1 MYNKTARQV
10 YIEILTELNKEEA
23 PTLYL
28 EDYLYYYNKSISEY
42 MKSRYEMFE
51 VNQQLSD
58 DMRCWKKDFNST
70 LLSIPI
76 ESIGA
81 ADGHSYRHLVS
92 CIVDVELTRP
102 VPTCSQAVNTTKSYK
117 VTRMSS
123 GIKAGILNNDYL
135 KPTFYR
141 PYFEIINN
149 NIVIDLGDIS
159 TKSIKISN
167 IRIEYLKQ
175 PVYVDLTECEVS
187 PVGTPGCDKTS
198 DADTSQVLEFTG
210 DVGDEITKVALK
222 LIMERGMNPRMQ
234 SNVAVNQ
241 SISDIS
247 TGLRGGK

>member
-28 EDYLYYYNKSISEY
+28 EDYVYYYNKAISEY
-42 MKSRYEMFE
+42 MKARYEMFE

-58 DMRCWKKDFNST
+58 DMRCWKKDFESSS
-70 LLSIPI
+70 LSIPI

-81 ADGHSYRHLVS
+81 EDGHSYRHLVS
-92 CIVDVELTRP
+92 CIVDIELTRP

-149 NIVIDLGDIS
+149 NIVIDLGDIN

-167 IRIEYLKQ
+167 IRVEYLKQ
-175 PVYVDLTECEVS
+175 PVYVDLTEDQVEV
-187 PVGTPGCDKTS
+187 DIE
-198 DADTSQVLEFTG
+198 DTSQVLEFTG
-210 DVGDEITKVALK
+210 DVGDEITKIALK

>member
-10 YIEILTELNKEEA
+10 YIDILTELNKEEA

-28 EDYLYYYNKSISEY
+28 EDYLYYYNKAISEY
-42 MKSRYEMFE
+42 MKSRYELFE

-58 DMRCWKKDFNST
+58 DLRCWKKDFTSDSLT
-70 LLSIPI
+70 IPI
-76 ESIGA
+76 DSIGVE
-81 ADGHSYRHLVS
+81 DEFSYRHLVS
-92 CIVDVELTRP
+92 CVVGIELTRP

-123 GIKAGILNNDYL
+123 DIKAGILNNDYL
-135 KPTFYR
+135 KATFYR

-149 NIVIDLGDIS
+149 NIVVDLGDIN

-167 IRIEYLKQ
+167 IHIEYLKQ
-175 PVYVDLTECEVS
+175 PVYVDLTEDQVETEVE
-187 PVGTPGCDKTS
+187 DN
-198 DADTSQVLEFTG
+198 SQILEFTQ

-241 SISDIS
+241 AISDAS

>member
-1 MYNKTARQV
+1 MYNSTARKD
-10 YIEILTELNKEEA
+10 YIDILTELNKEEA

-28 EDYLYYYNKSISEY
+28 EDYVYYYNKSISEY
-42 MKSRYEMFE
+42 MKARYELFE

-58 DMRCWKKDFNST
+58 DMRCWKKEFITNS
-70 LLSIPI
+70 LNIPI
-76 ESIGA
+76 NTIGTA
-81 ADGHSYRHLVS
+81 NGHSYRHLVS
-92 CIVDVELTRP
+92 CIVDIELSRP
-102 VPTCSQAVNTTKSYK
+102 VPSCSQPANTTKSYK

-149 NIVIDLGDIS
+149 NIVIDLGDIN

-167 IRIEYLKQ
+167 IRVEYLKQ
-175 PVYVDLTECEVS
+175 PVYVDLTEDQVEV
-187 PVGTPGCDKTS
+187 DIE
-198 DADTSQVLEFTG
+198 DTSQVLEFTG